1 VKNDVLLVTASL
13 EHRSGTDVAT
23 RDLASAL
30 LRAGW
35 RPIVFAS
42 RSGAVAEEIRR
53 ATIPV
58 IDDLATL
65 HTKPALIHGNHGFEL
80 VAAMMRWPDVP
91 ALFVCHDALAWHSVP
106 PSLSRVR
113 RVVAVDENCRDR
125 VVLEHGIPP
134 DRVHVLTNAVD
145 LQRFAPRAPLPPK
158 PKRALVFSN
167 VAREATFVAPIR
179 EACVARGIDLDVA
192 GRGAGRIIDNPEKI
206 LADYDLV
213 FAKARCALEALAVG
227 CGVVVCDERGLATYV
242 DSFSVEHMRRLN
254 FGARTLQRPITATLV
269 GEEIDRYDAADA
281 AKTCEIIRAS
291 AGVDLLARQFIDLYD
306 EVIAEGGVVDRDQE
320 SIEVSNYMQRIA
332 AMIFRSGD
340 IATPSASARIVQ
352 RLARSRRLAPL
363 LHRLYRVLEY

>member
-1 VKNDVLLVTASL
+1 VSP
-13 EHRSGTDVAT
+13 EVA
-23 RDLASAL
+23 
-30 LRAGW
+30 
-35 RPIVFAS
+35 
-42 RSGAVAEEIRR
+42 
-53 ATIPV
+53 
-58 IDDLATL
+58 
-65 HTKPALIHGNHGFEL
+65 
-80 VAAMMRWPDVP
+80 
-91 ALFVCHDALAWHSVP
+91 
-106 PSLSRVR
+106 PS
-113 RVVAVDENCRDR
+113 
-125 VVLEHGIPP
+125 
-134 DRVHVLTNAVD
+134 T
-145 LQRFAPRAPLPPK
+145 
-158 PKRALVFSN
+158 
-167 VAREATFVAPIR
+167 AREATFVAPIR
-179 EACVARGIDLDVA
+179 EACAARDIDLDVV

-242 DSFSVEHMRRLN
+242 DSFSLEHMRRLN
-254 FGARTLQRPITATLV
+254 FGARTLQRPVTATLV

-306 EVIAEGGVVDRDQE
+306 EVIAEGGVVDRDEE
-320 SIEVSNYMQRIA
+320 SIELSNYMQRIA